1 VYEDLVCVTLY
12 VALVFKIQLPSVSWI
27 LEDSPVWILSWFI
40 SLCDNLYELSQ
51 LLNLIKGERIRT
63 LALSLCVLGSIIIL
77 TNFTFYIS
85 IDREGVWE
93 MFVPLFHPWRVPVF
107 GITLFSRMVHFVAE
121 QALFFVISSFSS
133 SLTLSFTISLLLFI
147 FLLNIIEYSLPFRL
161 R

>member
-1 VYEDLVCVTLY
+1 
-12 VALVFKIQLPSVSWI
+12 
-27 LEDSPVWILSWFI
+27 
-40 SLCDNLYELSQ
+40 
-51 LLNLIKGERIRT
+51 
-63 LALSLCVLGSIIIL
+63 
-77 TNFTFYIS
+77 
-85 IDREGVWE
+85 